1 MSRRRSHWP
10 LVLGGAVVIAAALA
24 VGLVERYGFP
34 RGSAWLVVGVAV
46 LLILLIRVVG
56 RGQ

>member
-1 MSRRRSHWP
+1 MRRRRSHWP
-10 LVLGGAVVIAAALA
+10 LALGGAVVIAAAVA
-24 VGLVERYGFP
+24 IGLVERYGFP
-34 RGSAWLVVGVAV
+34 KGSVWVVVGVAV